1 MAWHIPANNPTI
13 SPERDSTRASDTRM
27 GSLPVRTNKTTTVT
41 RPITLDPSTRS
52 PMIYD
57 QELIDSNTSL
67 ENSETRWWRASS
79 APEHFQGNYN
89 ASAGNLNPRYGRGQG
104 GGERGYAA
112 SLLVLPT
119 NQMALPTNQMALPT
133 RFPDQLVGADILSTY
148 TALNQYDQQTRRY
161 GGRYGPGSRVDR
173 LPPPAR
179 YPSVDTVRRA
189 ELWSAVSPAF
199 AAAMPQPVPRQA
211 YVPPDYRQ
219 MWEYQ
224 ERSRNARDA
233 HLRFNERVRANQ
245 GGCARNRVARRSD
258 TGY

>member
-13 SPERDSTRASDTRM
+13 SPERDPTHAQDTRM
-27 GSLPVRTNKTTTVT
+27 GVQAIQAANKLRAAP
-41 RPITLDPSTRS
+41 RPITLDPSTRN
-52 PMIYD
+52 PLIFN
-57 QELIDSNTSL
+57 QEMVDSNTSL
-67 ENSETRWWRASS
+67 ENSETRWWRASA

-89 ASAGNLNPRYGRGQG
+89 ASAGDLDPRWNRGQG
-104 GGERGYAA
+104 GGERGYASVA
-112 SLLVLPT
+112 
-119 NQMALPTNQMALPT
+119 
-133 RFPDQLVGADILSTY
+133 RFPDGMNSYA
-148 TALNQYDQQTRRY
+148 ALNQYDQQTRRY
-161 GGRYGPGSRVDR
+161 GGRYGPGSRVDH

-199 AAAMPQPVPRQA
+199 AAATPQPVPRQA

-233 HLRFNERVRANQ
+233 HLRFNARVQAAQ
-245 GGCARNRVARRSD
+245 GGCARNRVAQRSD
-258 TGY
+258 LGY